1 MYIETHAHLD
11 FDRFDE
17 DRGAV
22 IARAKDSGIDTI
34 ITVGANMAGSLKALE
49 IAQKYDF
56 IYATLGIHPHDALE
70 ATDANIAKLK
80 ELGKDKKIVAI
91 GECGLDFFKNYTPRE
106 AQMAAF
112 LKQIELSNV
121 LNLPLIIHAR
131 DAGEECLAVLK
142 EEGVGQAV
150 FHCFSGDLELA
161 KKIWDK
167 GFYTSFTGSIT
178 YSNSDK
184 IYEVIRNVPEELFMI
199 ETDCPFLAPQE
210 YRGKRNEPMYVI
222 EVAKKI
228 AEIRGM
234 PLEKVAEIS
243 TKNAERFF
251 SL

>member
-11 FDRFDE
+11 FDRFDQ
-17 DRGAV
+17 DRDAV

-34 ITVGANMAGSLKALE
+34 ITVGANMAGSQKALE
-49 IAQKYDF
+49 IAHKYDF

-70 ATDANIAKLK
+70 ATDENIKKLT

-106 AQMAAF
+106 AQMQAF
-112 LKQIELSNV
+112 LKQIALAKT

-131 DAGEECLAVLK
+131 DAGEKCFSVLQ
-142 EEGVGQAV
+142 EQGAGQAV
-150 FHCFSGDLELA
+150 FHCFSGNLEFA
-161 KKIWDK
+161 KKVWDK

-178 YSNSDK
+178 YPNSDK
-184 IYEVIRNVPEELFMI
+184 IHEVIQNVPEELFMI
-199 ETDCPFLAPQE
+199 ETDCPFLAPQK

-228 AEIRGM
+228 SEIKGM
-234 PLEKVAEIS
+234 GLEQVAEIS
-243 TKNAERFF
+243 TKNAKKFF